1 MHKDIETMIVLQ
13 EAMVKIKALEDERD
27 AIPEQLADLKNKMLE
42 AEKLFKETSGE
53 FEELREKKK
62 SLEEDIED
70 EKVDIEKSKARL
82 MTIKTNREYFAML
95 KEIDM
100 IKRMNRQREE
110 DLLELMVKYEEVE
123 KRFNEIQGEYDE
135 LKGRYDK
142 DMEKIREQMKSF
154 DQDIGK
160 LEDEKDKIAQK
171 LDRNKTRRFEM
182 VFRRRNGLAVVP
194 AKNYIC
200 TGCNMN
206 IPPQL
211 FNLLQREDRIYEC
224 PNCSRII
231 FYESVEDKEVS

>member
-1 MHKDIETMIVLQ
+1 MIVLQ

-27 AIPEQLADLKNKMLE
+27 AIPLQLADFKKKMLE
-42 AEKLFKETSGE
+42 AEKLFIEASNE
-53 FEELREKKK
+53 FGDLKEKKM
-62 SLEEDIED
+62 SLEGSIED
-70 EKVDIEKSKARL
+70 EKIDIEKSKARL

-100 IKRMNRQREE
+100 VKRMNRQRED

-123 KRFNEIQGEYDE
+123 KKYNETKSEYDG

-142 DMEKIREQMKSF
+142 DMENIRKQMKGF
-154 DQDIGK
+154 DRDIGK
-160 LEDEKDKIAQK
+160 LEEEKDKIAQK
-171 LDRNKTRRFEM
+171 LDQRKTRRFEM
-182 VFRRRNGLAVVP
+182 VFSRRNGLAVVP
-194 AKNYIC
+194 AKDYIC

-231 FYESVEDKEVS
+231 FYENGENKEVS